1 MENRNSLTLENK
13 VAIITGA
20 SKGIGKA
27 IAFAMGKAGAK
38 VVISSRKQDALD
50 LVVDEFA
57 KAGVV
62 AFAKA
67 ANVGHAEDRK
77 ALIESAINHFGK
89 IDILVNN
96 AATNPVF
103 GPIEDT
109 NESAFDHII
118 NVNLKAPFELSK
130 LVLESMSKTKMG
142 SIIHISSVEGVQPGK
157 HMGMYSVSKSAL
169 LMLTRVQANEWG
181 SKGIRVNAIAPG
193 LIQTKFSQALWD
205 NEKVMKYALRQ
216 IPLGRMA
223 QPEEVAGLA
232 LFLASDLATYVT
244 GSTFMVDGGYL
255 A

>member
-1 MENRNSLTLENK
+1 MNLKGK
-13 VAIITGA
+13 VAVVTGA

-27 IAFAMGKAGAK
+27 IAFALGKVGAK
-38 VVISSRKQDALD
+38 VVISSRNQEALD
-50 LVVDEFA
+50 AVVEEFA
-57 KAGVV
+57 QAGVI

-67 ANVGHAEDRK
+67 AHVGKADDRE
-77 ALIESAINHFGK
+77 ALVQSARNHFGK

-103 GPIEDT
+103 GPLELT
-109 NESAFDHII
+109 GESVFDKII
-118 NVNLKAPFELSK
+118 DINLKAPFELSK
-130 LVLESMSKTKMG
+130 LVLAGMKKSGSG
-142 SIIHISSVEGVQPGK
+142 SIIHISSVEGQKPGT
-157 HMGMYSVSKSAL
+157 HMGMYSVSKAAL

-181 SKGIRVNAIAPG
+181 PQGVRVNAIAPG

-205 NEKVMKYALRQ
+205 NEKVLKYALRQ

-232 LFLASDLATYVT
+232 VFLASDLASYIT
-244 GSTFMVDGGYL
+244 GSTFTVDGGYL

>member
-1 MENRNSLTLENK
+1 MKGLTLENK
-13 VAIITGA
+13 VVIITGA

-27 IAFAMGKAGAK
+27 IAFAMGQAGAK
-38 VVISSRKQDALD
+38 VVISSRKQDVLD
-50 LVVDEFA
+50 DVVEEFA
-57 KAGVV
+57 QAGVV

-67 ANVGHAEDRK
+67 ANVGVAADRK
-77 ALIESAINHFGK
+77 ALVDSAISHFGK

-103 GPIEDT
+103 GPIENT
-109 NESAFDHII
+109 EESAFDHII

-130 LVLESMSKTKMG
+130 LVLASMSKTGTG
-142 SIIHISSVEGVQPGK
+142 SIIHISSVEGVRPGT

-181 SKGIRVNAIAPG
+181 AKGIRINAIAPG

-205 NEKVMKYALRQ
+205 NEKVMNYALRQ

-232 LFLASDLATYVT
+232 LFLASDMAAYVT

>member
-1 MENRNSLTLENK
+1 MEFDLKGK
-13 VAIITGA
+13 VAIVTGA

-27 IAFAMGKAGAK
+27 IAFALGKAGTK
-38 VVISSRKQDALD
+38 VVVSSRKQEVLDMVVEEFKAL
-50 LVVDEFA
+50 
-57 KAGVV
+57 GIV

-67 ANVGHAEDRK
+67 ANVGNSSECTDLVASTIR
-77 ALIESAINHFGK
+77 HFGR
-89 IDILVNN
+89 IDILINN

-103 GPIEDT
+103 GPIAATSTE
-109 NESAFDHII
+109 AFDKII
-118 NVNLKAPFELSK
+118 NVNLKAPFVLAN
-130 LVLESMSKTKMG
+130 LVLPYMEKSGG
-142 SIIHISSVEGVQPGK
+142 SIVHISSVEGLRPGQ

-181 SKGIRVNAIAPG
+181 SKGIRINAIAPG

-205 NEKVMKYALRQ
+205 NEKILQYALRQ

-232 LFLASDLATYVT
+232 LFLASDLAAYVT
-244 GSTFMVDGGYL
+244 GSTFTVDGGYL

>member
-1 MENRNSLTLENK
+1 MDLKGK
-13 VAIITGA
+13 VALITGA

-27 IAFAMGKAGAK
+27 IAFALGKAGAK
-38 VVISSRKQDALD
+38 VVISSRNQDALD
-50 LVVDEFA
+50 KVVEEFA
-57 KAGVV
+57 QAGVV

-67 ANVGHAEDRK
+67 ANVGSADDRK
-77 ALIESAINHFGK
+77 ALVDSSILHFGK

-103 GPIEDT
+103 GPLENT
-109 NESAFDHII
+109 EEAAFDKII
-118 NVNLKAPFELSK
+118 DVNLKAPFALSK
-130 LVLESMSKTKMG
+130 LVLTSMSKSGKG
-142 SIIHISSVEGVQPGK
+142 SIIHISSVEGLRPGT

-181 SKGIRVNAIAPG
+181 AKGIRVNAIAPG

-216 IPLGRMA
+216 IPMGRMA

-232 LFLASDLATYVT
+232 LFLASDMASYVT
-244 GSTFMVDGGYL
+244 GSTFTVDGGYL

>member
-1 MENRNSLTLENK
+1 MKFDLKGK
-13 VAIITGA
+13 VAIVTGA

-27 IAFAMGKAGAK
+27 IAFALGKAGAK
-38 VVISSRKQDALD
+38 VVVSSRKQEVLEE
-50 LVVDEFA
+50 VVDDF
-57 KAGVV
+57 KNLGIV

-67 ANVGHAEDRK
+67 ANVGK
-77 ALIESAINHFGK
+77 AADCTDLIASTIKHFGR
-89 IDILVNN
+89 IDILINN

-103 GPIEDT
+103 GPIAET
-109 NESAFDHII
+109 STEAFDKIMD
-118 NVNLKAPFELSK
+118 VNLKAPFVLSNM
-130 LVLESMSKTKMG
+130 VLPHMEKSGG
-142 SIIHISSVEGVQPGK
+142 SIVHISSVEGLRPGQ

-181 SKGIRVNAIAPG
+181 QKGIRINAIAPG

-205 NEKVMKYALRQ
+205 NEKILQYALRQ

-232 LFLASDLATYVT
+232 LFLASDLAAYVT
-244 GSTFMVDGGYL
+244 GSTFTVDGGYL

>member
-1 MENRNSLTLENK
+1 VLFRS
-13 VAIITGA
+13 
-20 SKGIGKA
+20 
-27 IAFAMGKAGAK
+27 
-38 VVISSRKQDALD
+38 
-50 LVVDEFA
+50 
-57 KAGVV
+57 
-62 AFAKA
+62 
-67 ANVGHAEDRK
+67 HAEDRK
-77 ALIESAINHFGK
+77 ALVDSTIKHFGK

-103 GPIEDT
+103 GPLENTDT
-109 NESAFDHII
+109 SAFDHIV

-130 LVLESMSKTKMG
+130 LVLASMSKTQKG
-142 SIIHISSVEGVQPGK
+142 SIIHISSVEGVRPGM
-157 HMGMYSVSKSAL
+157 HMGMYSVTKAAL
-169 LMLTRVQANEWG
+169 LMLTKVQANEWG
-181 SKGIRVNAIAPG
+181 AKGIRVNAIAPG

-232 LFLASDLATYVT
+232 LFLASDMAAYVT